1 MECYHP
7 ETNSVSVLSREIETC
22 VLALL
27 ESFLTI
33 CFSSFTVAI
42 DDEDVT
48 RMVVSEI
55 TTIMSSKSTKERRL
69 TVITTSHSKRVTSA
83 SEEKYDEIM

>member
-1 MECYHP
+1 MECYRL

-22 VLALL
+22 VVALL
-27 ESFLTI
+27 ESSLTI
-33 CFSSFTVAI
+33 CFSLTVAI

-55 TTIMSSKSTKERRL
+55 TTIMSSKATKERRL
-69 TVITTSHSKRVTSA
+69 TVIMTSSSNRVTSA
-83 SEEKYDEIM
+83 TEEKYDETM

>member
-1 MECYHP
+1 MRS
-7 ETNSVSVLSREIETC
+7 TASGVLF
-22 VLALL
+22 

-33 CFSSFTVAI
+33 CFSFTVAI

-55 TTIMSSKSTKERRL
+55 TTLMSSKSTKERRL
-69 TVITTSHSKRVTSA
+69 TVITTSTLSWTVL
-83 SEEKYDEIM
+83 EEKYGKTFIR